1 MADHVQ
7 QLLRAS
13 IWGVEQAKSVC
24 LSSTQKVNQL
34 RDLHISRA
42 TMQQFLTGQPVSEE
56 VFQQICQ
63 TLELNWEDV
72 AEPPDDVLPESEP
85 IDNAKISLPENPLWL
100 ELRYQMSRQVLDQ
113 HQFLQLLNQELIP
126 LEQLQFE
133 VYLLKGLP
141 RDIYVNLNSYLEQF
155 DQRQEFERFGLGE
168 RQERHSALQTVQR
181 YKRVLLLG
189 QPASG
194 KSLFLRRLAVACA
207 KGESFAQFIPILINL
222 RDYHQE
228 FLEQPNAIEAII
240 QQILGLEELE
250 LTQDLLS
257 KGHFLILIDD
267 LDRIAMQARRNIQ
280 FQLRIFAQRYYQNRF
295 VAACRT
301 QITDYTFP
309 TFRKIELAPLNKVQI
324 ETFIQT
330 WFQEAEAN
338 SPIATSGLA
347 QQLMAELQ
355 FPKNKRFAHWA
366 SRPMILHLLCWIFQ
380 YLGHLPRSQFSLYE
394 LGITRILE
402 LWQPS
407 SNPNYEPTIY
417 SELNL
422 YERYRLLSYVAV
434 QTFETKEIFFNLKKA
449 KQYIGAYLKSLPS
462 FTTGRK
468 TLAQYSALVL
478 AEIEEQHGL
487 IFERTQGLYT
497 FESISVHE
505 FLIGHY
511 LLQNFDPNNLYH
523 TLETPIPR
531 PWYKLFSSLT
541 QEMQHI
547 DDFLLHVKHKIDQII
562 AKDKKVQIFLSWI
575 NQKSILV
582 KVPYSITAV
591 RAFYFSQAIDH
602 LFDPRISNPIDFSHA
617 VNRAL
622 RSSLHDWSLACMLD
636 RDLDYAFNHNVIEEL
651 HIEFVVDLIL
661 NCLLV
666 TLAHDLTLFMTYA
679 EDRRLEIDPELKDVL
694 YRLKQEIPPR
704 NSPSY
709 EKWWRE
715 HCQTWTKKLRLIII
729 EHRNIGY
736 DWQFNKEQ
744 RALLRQYYN
753 ANKLLVECLANM
765 RIETQ
770 TAQEI
775 ESTLLMPTME
785 IKNRFV

>member
-1 MADHVQ
+1 M
-7 QLLRAS
+7 
-13 IWGVEQAKSVC
+13 
-24 LSSTQKVNQL
+24 NQL
-34 RDLHISRA
+34 RDLQVSRA
-42 TMQQFLTGQPVSEE
+42 IMQQFLTGQPISEE
-56 VFQQICQ
+56 LFHKICQ

-72 AEPPDDVLPESEP
+72 AEPPDDGLPESEP
-85 IDNAKISLPENPLWL
+85 LENGKVSLPENPLWL
-100 ELRYQMSRQVLDQ
+100 ELRYQLGRQVVEE
-113 HQFLQLLNQELIP
+113 HQFLPLLNQELIS
-126 LEQLQFE
+126 LETLQFE

-141 RDIYVNLNSYLEQF
+141 RDIYVNLGSYLEQF

-168 RQERHSALQTVQR
+168 RQERLPALQIVQR
-181 YKRVLLLG
+181 YKRLLLLG
-189 QPASG
+189 RPASG
-194 KSLFLRRLAVACA
+194 KSTLLRRLAVACA
-207 KGESFAQFIPILINL
+207 KGDAFIHHIPVLINL
-222 RDYHQE
+222 RHYSPE
-228 FLEQPNAIEAII
+228 VLEQPNALETII
-240 QQILGLEELE
+240 QKILDLHDLE
-250 LTQDLLS
+250 LTQTLLE

-267 LDRIAMQARRNIQ
+267 LDRIPTQARRNIQ

-295 VAACRT
+295 IAACRT

-324 ETFIQT
+324 ETFIQH

-338 SPIATSGLA
+338 SPVETTGLA

-355 FPKNKRFAHWA
+355 FPKNQRFSHWA

-380 YLGHLPRSQFSLYE
+380 YLGHLPKSQFSLYE

-402 LWQPS
+402 VWQPS
-407 SNPNYEPTIY
+407 PMPEQDDVPPESTIY
-417 SELNL
+417 AELNL
-422 YERYRLLSYVAV
+422 SERYRLLSYIAV
-434 QTFETKEIFFNLKKA
+434 QTFENKEIFFNLKKA
-449 KQYIGAYLKSLPS
+449 KQYIGTYLKSLPS

-487 IFERTQGLYT
+487 IFERSEGLYT

-511 LLQNFDPNNLYH
+511 LLKNFDPNNLYR
-523 TLETPIPR
+523 TLEAPIPR
-531 PWYKLFSSLT
+531 PWYKLFSGLT
-541 QEMQHI
+541 QEMEHI
-547 DDFLLHVKHKIDQII
+547 NDFLLHVKHKIDQIV

-651 HIEFVVDLIL
+651 HIEFIVDLIL

-666 TLAHDLTLFMTYA
+666 TLAHDLKLFMTYA
-679 EDRRLEIDPELKDVL
+679 EDRRLKIDPELKDVL
-694 YRLKQEIPPR
+694 QRLKQEIPSR
-704 NSPSY
+704 SSPSY
-709 EKWWRE
+709 EKWWQE

-736 DWQFNKEQ
+736 DWQFNQDQ

-753 ANKLLVECLANM
+753 ANKLLVECISNM
-765 RIETQ
+765 RVQPQ
-770 TAQEI
+770 TVKEI
-775 ESTLLMPTME
+775 EETLLLPTME
-785 IKNRFV
+785 